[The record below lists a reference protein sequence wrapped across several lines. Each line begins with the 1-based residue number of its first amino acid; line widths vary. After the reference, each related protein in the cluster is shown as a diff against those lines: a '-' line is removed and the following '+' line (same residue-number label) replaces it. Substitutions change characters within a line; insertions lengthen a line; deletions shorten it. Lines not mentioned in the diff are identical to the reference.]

1 MIQTVYS
8 MATSRDRGALEELW
22 ALLGSEGPL
31 KPAGRVRSDH
41 ADLIAH
47 LIQSSCL
54 PKGDIYAAERTALA
68 EMAKTVGLE
77 DAARYPT
84 ANALEDAIVDA
95 LEARMLEA
103 LERMSDKER
112 ERIARELMKRLSEE
126 QRIQFIDRVLRDWEK
141 LPREQQDAFLK
152 ELGAQLDLDE
162 SELTALRQGLAGG
175 AAVLLPTLMARQA
188 GFSVYLLS
196 TKLLFVSASK
206 AGLTLPFT
214 VYMLKNRALGWL
226 LGPIGMLVTTGLS
239 AGWFA
244 VKSWRRRERFRKLV
258 QLVVYTTAWRRE
270 QGGREPSSIA

>member
-1 MIQTVYS
+1 MIQTIYS
-8 MATSRDRGALEELW
+8 MAEANDRDALEEVW
-22 ALLGSEGPL
+22 SLLGSEMKL
-31 KPAGRVRSDH
+31 MPAGRAQSAH
-41 ADLIAH
+41 ADLLVQ

-54 PKGDIYAAERTALA
+54 PKGDVYAAERTALV
-68 EMAKTVGLE
+68 EMAKTVGVD

-84 ANALEDAIVDA
+84 VDVLEDAVVEA
-95 LEARMLEA
+95 LEARMLDE
-103 LERMSDKER
+103 LERMSDQER
-112 ERIARELMKRLSEE
+112 EKIARELMKRLSEE
-126 QRIQFIDRVLRDWEK
+126 QRIQFIDRVLRDWET
-141 LPREQQDAFLK
+141 LPPEQQDAFLR
-152 ELGAQLDLDE
+152 ELATQLDLDE
-162 SELTALRQGLAGG
+162 SELEAMRKGLAGG

-206 AGLTLPFT
+206 AGLTLPFA

-244 VKSWRRRERFRKLV
+244 VKSWRRRERFRKLT

-270 QGGREPSSIA
+270 QEDKP